1 MTNPIEM
8 KSAAIVAFPL
18 TRRIGKIR
26 AVATNLASKSG
37 GAAEAYWKQTVATIA
52 NQMDRNGV
60 NQNEIRQELREF
72 FHAVQR
78 EMIRMAGES
87 RGTGG
92 AA

>member
-1 MTNPIEM
+1 MTNPIET

-26 AVATNLASKSG
+26 AVATNLAGKNGS
-37 GAAEAYWKQTVATIA
+37 AAEAYWKQSVATIA

-60 NQNEIRQELREF
+60 DQDEIRQELREF

-78 EMIRMAGES
+78 EMVRMAGEN
-87 RGTGG
+87 RETGG